1 LFLLGRT
8 GSGKILKNFG
18 LSQLKI
24 LFALFAIMLTLA
36 VSSAFAQTTDSF
48 TKVDQNFDHSQTAFP
63 LKGAHQD
70 VTCEICHVGGVF
82 KGVPTNCASCHN
94 DDMAKGKPAT
104 HPRTNSECSQC
115 HNQITWT
122 KIHVDHTPI
131 IDGCFACHNKK
142 VATGKTE
149 NHIKTNTK
157 CENCHVTST
166 WQISHFDHTLTNEPC
181 ETCHD
186 RLHASGKPFNH
197 IRSTNACATCHKSVS
212 WKVGVFDH
220 TGVVDG
226 CFKCHDGISATGKS
240 SAHVIANNT
249 CESCHNTIAWA
260 PAKFDHDATS
270 EKTCINCHD
279 GIRIIGKSGAH
290 FKTSNECAACHTVNT
305 WKPATFVHSEASNLS
320 NCFGCHN
327 GSRPPASGKNPG
339 HIADNTNDCES
350 CHIDTKNY
358 TTWAGAK
365 FVHSAGLTGCSNCH
379 NGTGATGKNQTH
391 LNTTNVCEDCHKT
404 GGTNPTPANWATN
417 NFNHSQTNVATCV
430 TCHNGTLKTTLS
442 GNTIS
447 GKLQGGT
454 GKHMPTTNACEVC
467 HTPGSTLAAWLGQK
481 LDHSEIAV
489 TTCFSC
495 HNGTTVTSKKTVT
508 TKGINHVPTTAGCE
522 DCHASFTSWKAPFNH
537 ANIGTARCDSCHNG
551 TNATGKTQT
560 HLTVNAGPDCNA
572 CHVVTT
578 SWTQVTFDHSIV
590 STTCLS
596 CHNGTKAI
604 SSGLLTA
611 KPTKHIPISTGCEN
625 CHSTTTWKAKFD
637 HTTTS
642 AACISCHD
650 GVNATGQLSLSGRH
664 IPASTTCNNCHVTT
678 SWYRPAEKMDH
689 TDATAAGKSCATCHN
704 GTDATNKGQKHI
716 LSSSN
721 CVSCHKTNFANWIV
735 AKGNMDHTDPTVA
748 GATCFSCHDGAHA
761 DVNPISGKTLTHL
774 KTSNVCA
781 DCHTT
786 NAWKPAL
793 KFDHTQATGTCVS
806 CHDGV
811 KAQGKNVATH
821 VKSSTNCAVCH
832 TTNPGGWMK
841 PQARFDHT
849 DVTVAATPCLTCHNG
864 SVPNALSKANAVPP
878 HPATSDSCE
887 NCHSSTMA
895 AFTPA
900 HFDHSDPT
908 VVGKPCATCHDT
920 GKPNA
925 VPRPANH
932 PPLGG
937 QDCAAC
943 HTTATWV
950 TSGKPDHSTFVSNCI
965 TCHTGTPNAIGK
977 VNAPNH
983 FATSNNCDVCHNTN
997 LFKPALFDHAEA
1009 QNATN
1014 CVTCHDG
1021 SPTHL
1026 PAFGKSAF
1034 PSHLKTSDT
1043 CSNCHAGFTSWVTT
1057 VFDHADPMVAAATCI
1072 SCHDGAHPPA
1082 IAKSVAHFKTS
1093 NDCALCHNTTKFTPR
1108 SAFDHTDSVVAA
1120 ATCLSCHDGAHPPAL
1135 SKANTPPPGHLP
1147 TSNLCGDCHTTVS
1160 FKGAKFDHSTVA
1172 PGTCF
1177 TCHNG
1182 VRATGK
1188 ILNHFAT
1195 TNTCDDCHNTV
1206 LWKTIVRFP
1215 HTSTTGSCNS
1225 CHNGT
1230 RPPAV
1235 GKNQTHI
1242 KTTTLCEACH
1252 DAGTPGVWKPVLEAR
1267 VDHTQV
1273 IGTCFSCHNGTVAS
1287 GKSGTHFTTSN
1298 NCDACHAIGGAPWV
1312 PVKVFDHTAT
1322 TGTCV
1327 SCHSG
1332 AKPPAVGKSANHMT
1346 TTNNCAACHV
1356 TTVWAPV
1363 GPKQFAHS
1371 EATGTCA
1378 NCHNGTHPP
1387 AVAKSPTHFITN
1399 KACDVCHTT
1408 TNWTTLLN
1416 YTHISP
1422 AYELHFFGTNASTCL
1437 TCHKQ
1442 NNEKISFLQ
1451 PGLVPDCAACHADK
1465 YKPDPHVKFG
1475 NTRYTVTELKDCT
1488 GACHIYA
1495 DQTLTTIKT
1504 NRTTNTKHRASRTN
1518 WN

>member
-1 LFLLGRT
+1 MK
-8 GSGKILKNFG
+8 SFG

-24 LFALFAIMLTLA
+24 LLALFAIMLMFA

-63 LKGAHQD
+63 LRGAHQD

-82 KGVPTNCASCHN
+82 KGVPTSCASCHN
-94 DDMAKGKPAT
+94 GDMAKGKPIT

-115 HNQITWT
+115 HTQINWT
-122 KIHVDHTPI
+122 QVHVDHTPI

-142 VATGKTE
+142 VASGKTA

-220 TGVVDG
+220 TGVVGG
-226 CFKCHDGISATGKS
+226 CFKCHDGIAATGKS
-240 SAHVIANNT
+240 SAHVTANNT

-260 PAKFDHDATS
+260 PARFDHDATT
-270 EKTCINCHD
+270 EKTCINCHN
-279 GIRIIGKSGAH
+279 GVRITGKSGAH
-290 FKTSNECAACHTVNT
+290 FQTTNDCAACHTVAA
-305 WKPATFVHSEASNLS
+305 WKPASFVHSEAQNLS
-320 NCFGCHN
+320 NCVTCHSGN
-327 GSRPPASGKNPG
+327 HPPASGKTPT
-339 HIADNTNDCES
+339 HIQSSNTCIDCHTE
-350 CHIDTKNY
+350 TNTQNY
-358 TTWAGAK
+358 KTWTGAK
-365 FVHSAGLTGCSNCH
+365 FIHVGTTTGCSNCH
-379 NGTGATGKNQTH
+379 NGTSATGKNQTH

-404 GGTNPTPANWATN
+404 GGTNPTYANWASS
-417 NFNHSQTNVATCV
+417 NFNHAQTAVATCV
-430 TCHNGTLKTTLS
+430 NCHNGAQKTSLS

-454 GKHMPTTNACEVC
+454 GNHMPTTDACEVC
-467 HTPGSTLAAWLGQK
+467 HSPGTTLAAWLGQK
-481 LDHSEIAV
+481 LDHSEISV

-508 TKGINHVPTTAGCE
+508 TKGTNHITSGTDCE
-522 DCHASFTSWKAPFNH
+522 TCHTSFTVWSATFNH
-537 ANIGTARCDSCHNG
+537 SGIGSARCDSCHN
-551 TNATGKTQT
+551 NAPVLGKPPT
-560 HLTVNAGPDCNA
+560 HLVVNSGPDCNA
-572 CHVVTT
+572 CHTVTT
-578 SWTQVTFDHSIV
+578 SWTILKFDHAIV
-590 STTCLS
+590 SGVCLS
-596 CHNGTKAI
+596 CHNGTTKI
-604 SSGLLTA
+604 LSGPLTS
-611 KPTKHIPISTGCEN
+611 KPTKHIPITTGCET
-625 CHSTTTWKAKFD
+625 CHISFTTWKMKFD
-637 HTTTS
+637 HASTS
-642 AACISCHD
+642 ATCITCHD
-650 GVNATGQLSLSGRH
+650 GVNATGQLSISGRH
-664 IPASTTCNNCHVTT
+664 IPASTTCNNCHTLTT
-678 SWYRPAEKMDH
+678 SWYRPVEKMDH
-689 TDATAAGKSCATCHN
+689 ADATAAGKSCATCHN

-721 CVSCHKTNFANWIV
+721 CAACHKTNYTNWIV
-735 AKGNMDHTDPTVA
+735 AVGNMDHTDPTVA

-761 DVNPISGKTLTHL
+761 DVGPINGKLSVTGKHLT
-774 KTSNVCA
+774 TSNLCA

-786 NAWKPAL
+786 TAWKPAL
-793 KFDHTQATGTCVS
+793 KFDHTQAIGSCVS

-811 KAQGKNVATH
+811 KASGKLTLAATH
-821 VKSSTNCAVCH
+821 VKSSNDCAVCH
-832 TTNPGGWMK
+832 TTNTGGWFK
-841 PQARFDHT
+841 PQAHFDHT
-849 DVTVAATPCLTCHNG
+849 DVTVAATPCVTCHNG
-864 SVPNALSKANAVPP
+864 SIPTALSKSPL
-878 HPATSDSCE
+878 HPTTSDACE
-887 NCHSSTMA
+887 NCHSSNLA
-895 AFTPA
+895 AFKPA

-908 VVGKPCATCHDT
+908 VVGKPCASCHDT

-925 VPRPANH
+925 VVRPANH
-932 PPLGG
+932 PAMGG

-943 HTTATWV
+943 HRTATWV
-950 TSGKPDHSTFVSNCI
+950 TTGKPDHSTFANNCI
-965 TCHTGTPNAIGK
+965 TCHTGSPNAKGK
-977 VNAPNH
+977 TDAPNH

-997 LFKPALFDHAEA
+997 LFKPALFDHTEA
-1009 QNATN
+1009 QNVAN

-1043 CSNCHAGFTSWVTT
+1043 CSNCHSGFTSWVTT
-1057 VFDHADPMVAAATCI
+1057 KFDHNDPMVKAATCI
-1072 SCHDGAHPPA
+1072 SCHDAAHPPA
-1082 IAKSVAHFKTS
+1082 IAKNVAHFKTS

-1108 SAFDHTDSVVAA
+1108 TTFDHTDTVVAV
-1120 ATCLSCHDGAHPPAL
+1120 ATCLSCHDGVHPPAL
-1135 SKANTPPPGHLP
+1135 SKANAPAPGHLP
-1147 TSNLCGDCHTTVS
+1147 TSNLCGDCHTTGA
-1160 FKGAKFDHSTVA
+1160 FKPATFDHTNVA
-1172 PGTCF
+1172 AGSCF

-1182 VRATGK
+1182 ARATGK
-1188 ILNHFAT
+1188 TPTHFAT
-1195 TNTCDDCHNTV
+1195 NNTCDDCHNTTV
-1206 LWKTIVRFP
+1206 WKPIVRFP
-1215 HTSTTGSCNS
+1215 HTSTIGSCNS

-1252 DAGTPGVWKPVLEAR
+1252 VAGTPGVWKPVQPIK

-1273 IGTCFSCHNGTVAS
+1273 IGSCFSCHNGTIAS
-1287 GKSGTHFTTSN
+1287 GKGQTHFTTSN
-1298 NCDACHAIGGAPWV
+1298 NCDACHAIGGAAWV

-1332 AKPPAVGKSANHMT
+1332 TKPPAVGKSPTHMT

-1356 TTVWAPV
+1356 YTVWAPV
-1363 GPKQFAHS
+1363 GPAQFAHS
-1371 EATGTCA
+1371 EAQGTCA
-1378 NCHNGTHPP
+1378 ACHNGTHPP
-1387 AVAKSPTHFITN
+1387 AVAKSPMHFITN
-1399 KACDVCHTT
+1399 QACDVCHTT
-1408 TNWTTLLN
+1408 TNWTTLLT

-1422 AYELHFFGTNASTCL
+1422 AYVLHYFGTTGATCI

-1442 NNEKISFLQ
+1442 NNEKIAFLQ
-1451 PGLVPDCAACHADK
+1451 PGLVPDCASCHANK
-1465 YKPDPHVKFG
+1465 YVPDPHVKFG
-1475 NTRYTVTELKDCT
+1475 NVKYNVTELRDCT

-1495 DQTLTTIKT
+1495 DQTLTTIQT
-1504 NRTTNTKHRASRTN
+1504 NRPTNTKHRASRTN